1 MALPPLTPYTKF
13 IKQRH
18 PMSFRPY
25 IANETQARNEL
36 ARLKGIMLNLHT
48 WKAEAQATGNET
60 WAKIY
65 SQRLSDIRPQVKE
78 IVSYL
83 NA

>member
-1 MALPPLTPYTKF
+1 
-13 IKQRH
+13 
-18 PMSFRPY
+18 MSFRPY
-25 IANETQARNEL
+25 IANETQARAEL

-48 WKAEAQATGNET
+48 WAAEAESLGNDT
-60 WAKIY
+60 WAKA
-65 SQRLSDIRPQVKE
+65 SRQRLATIRPMVKE